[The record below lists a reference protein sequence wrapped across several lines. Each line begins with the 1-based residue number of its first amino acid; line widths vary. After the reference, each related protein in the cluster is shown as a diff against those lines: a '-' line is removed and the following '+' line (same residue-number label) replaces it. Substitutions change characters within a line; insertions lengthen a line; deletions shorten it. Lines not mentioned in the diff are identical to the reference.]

1 MIFSPHTHKIS
12 NTCKYT
18 IINTRR
24 SKNTYEKKE
33 TGQGNLLK
41 GIEDESAKQEASA
54 DMKLKNLP
62 NY

>member
-1 MIFSPHTHKIS
+1 MASYVT
-12 NTCKYT
+12 KY
-18 IINTRR
+18 IW
-24 SKNTYEKKE
+24 KNE
-33 TGQGNLLK
+33 TGQVNLLK